1 MDDEIKPTLKF
12 DERFSKP
19 MIDRLHSC
27 LKELEATQQIAI
39 QLRFWDELTI
49 EQIANEL
56 GLSWDEVN
64 RLIEITLD
72 QLRTKIV
79 EHTLEDALVA

>member
-1 MDDEIKPTLKF
+1 MDDKIKQTLKF

-27 LKELEATQQIAI
+27 LKELEVTQQIAI
-39 QLRFWDELTI
+39 QLRFWEELTI

-64 RLIEITLD
+64 RLIDITLD